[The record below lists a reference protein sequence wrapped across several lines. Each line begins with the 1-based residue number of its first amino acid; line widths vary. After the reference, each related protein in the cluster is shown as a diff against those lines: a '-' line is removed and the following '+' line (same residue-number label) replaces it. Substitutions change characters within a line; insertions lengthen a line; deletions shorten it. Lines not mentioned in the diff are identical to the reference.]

1 MRMRDFLNIVDGI
14 LLMLLFVTGFSVAL
28 AIVLWLV
35 GIFGVTIWS
44 VAKTLFVF
52 VMNIALIFLIEELMK
67 KLSVH
72 EE

>member
-1 MRMRDFLNIVDGI
+1 MREFLSIVDGI
-14 LLMLLFVTGFSVAL
+14 LLVLLFITGFSFAL

-44 VAKTLFVF
+44 VAKTLLV
-52 VMNIALIFLIEELMK
+52 VVINIALIFLIEELMK
-67 KLSVH
+67 KLIVD

>member
-1 MRMRDFLNIVDGI
+1 MREFLSIVDGV
-14 LLMLLFVTGFSVAL
+14 LLVLLFITGFSVAL

-35 GIFGVTIWS
+35 GIFEVTIWS
-44 VAKTLFVF
+44 VYKTLLAF

>member
-1 MRMRDFLNIVDGI
+1 MRDFLNIVDGI

-44 VAKTLFVF
+44 VSKTLLAF

-67 KLSVH
+67 KISVH

>member
-1 MRMRDFLNIVDGI
+1 MREFLSIVDGI
-14 LLMLLFVTGFSVAL
+14 LLVLLFITGFSVAL
-28 AIVLWLV
+28 AVVLWLV

-44 VAKTLFVF
+44 VAKTLLAF
-52 VMNIALIFLIEELMK
+52 VMNITLIFLIEELMK

>member
-1 MRMRDFLNIVDGI
+1 MRDFLNIVDGI

-44 VAKTLFVF
+44 VAKTLLDF

>member
-1 MRMRDFLNIVDGI
+1 
-14 LLMLLFVTGFSVAL
+14 MLLFVTGFSVAL

-44 VAKTLFVF
+44 VAKTLLAF

>member
-1 MRMRDFLNIVDGI
+1 MRDFLNIVDGI

-28 AIVLWLV
+28 AVVLWLV

-44 VAKTLFVF
+44 VAKTLLAF

-67 KLSVH
+67 KLIVD

>member
-1 MRMRDFLNIVDGI
+1 MKEFLSIVDGI

-28 AIVLWLV
+28 AVVLWLV

-44 VAKTLFVF
+44 VAKTLLAF

-72 EE
+72 KE

>member
-1 MRMRDFLNIVDGI
+1 MREFLSIVDGI
-14 LLMLLFVTGFSVAL
+14 LLVLLFITGFSVAL
-28 AIVLWLV
+28 AVVLWLV

-44 VAKTLFVF
+44 VAKTLLVF

>member
-1 MRMRDFLNIVDGI
+1 MKEFLSIVDGI

-28 AIVLWLV
+28 AVVLWLV

-44 VAKTLFVF
+44 VAKTLLAF

>member
-1 MRMRDFLNIVDGI
+1 MRDFLNIVDGI

-44 VAKTLFVF
+44 IAKTLLAFM
-52 VMNIALIFLIEELMK
+52 MNIALIFLIEELMK

>member
-44 VAKTLFVF
+44 VAKTLLDF